1 MDFLILAWCIVQVS
15 WLSHIEI
22 VLITK
27 GRRMGLN
34 IFSGKIRSQYLDKN
48 IGEVISLTYYFPNS
62 FALA

>member
-1 MDFLILAWCIVQVS
+1 
-15 WLSHIEI
+15 
-22 VLITK
+22 
-27 GRRMGLN
+27 MGLN